1 VTPTLERRGRQST
14 LEIETPEGVVFS
26 YALATPLTR
35 SLAWAVDAAAIGAMT
50 YFIGRF
56 TQSFGHVSTDWAGAL
71 TAILYFVAQTG
82 YGMFLEW
89 RWRGQTLG
97 KRIFR
102 LRVIDAQGLRLQ
114 LSQVVIRNLLR
125 LVDSLPLLYLV
136 GGTAC
141 FFNRKYQ
148 RLGDLAANTVVAR
161 EPVWEDPDIEEL
173 APAKYN
179 SLAAYPN
186 LAARLRS
193 RVDPEAVGL
202 ALTAL
207 GQRAGYEDAA
217 RLKVFHDLAGYFRG
231 VVEFPEAAL
240 EGLTDEQYVRSV
252 LRVVFASR

>member
-1 VTPTLERRGRQST
+1 MTRQSR

-26 YALATPLTR
+26 YALATPVTR
-35 SLAWAVDAAAIGAMT
+35 SLAWAVDTAAIGALC
-50 YFIGRF
+50 YFAGRF
-56 TQSFGHVSTDWAGAL
+56 AATVGAVSTDWQGAL
-71 TAILYFVAQTG
+71 TAILYFAAQMG

-97 KRIFR
+97 KRLFR

-114 LSQVVIRNLLR
+114 LSQVAIRNLLR
-125 LVDSLPLLYLV
+125 LVDALPLLYLV
-136 GGTAC
+136 GGAAC
-141 FFNRKYQ
+141 LFNRNYQ

-161 EPVWEDPDIEEL
+161 EPRWEDPDIEEL

-186 LAARLRS
+186 VAARLRS

-207 GQRAGYEDAA
+207 AQRGGYEPAA
-217 RLKVFHDLAGYFRG
+217 RLRVFRELANYFRG
-231 VVEFPEAAL
+231 LAAFPGDAM
-240 EGLTDEQYVRSV
+240 EGLTDEEFVRGA
-252 LRVVFASR
+252 LRVVFARR